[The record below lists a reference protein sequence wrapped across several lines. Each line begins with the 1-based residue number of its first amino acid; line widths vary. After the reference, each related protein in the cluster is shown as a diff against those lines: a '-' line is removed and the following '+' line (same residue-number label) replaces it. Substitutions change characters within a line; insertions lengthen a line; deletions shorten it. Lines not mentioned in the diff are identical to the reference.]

1 MVPATMAM
9 MLGLFPAI
17 LMALGVVREKELGS
31 ITNLYVTPVTRIE
44 FLIGKQL
51 PYIAV
56 AMANFTLMFLMA
68 LFVFQVPLKGSFPT
82 LLLGVLIYVTTMT
95 AYGMLISAFTNTQIA
110 ALFGTS
116 ILTVLPATQFAG
128 MMTPVSS
135 LAGSAQLMGR
145 AFPMTYFVPI
155 SVGTFTKGLGFADLG
170 GEPGGSGG
178 FRPDSDSAERSAA
191 AQAGTLGGA
200 RPMRKASNIFW
211 LGVKELR
218 SFLRDYVLLG
228 LVVYAFSFAVT
239 MQARSFSQ
247 ELHNASI
254 AFVDEDHSELSRR
267 IAHAFLPPL
276 FQAPHEIAERDI
288 VPLMNAGRYTF
299 VIDIPPNFQRDVLGG
314 RRPGLQIDVDA
325 TAMVQAGLGSGY
337 AQQIITTEI
346 ADFLSNSEGAP
357 LSTVNLDVRIAFN
370 PNITTAWFTSVM
382 GIINSISMLA
392 IILSGAA
399 IVREREHGT
408 MDHLLVMPLTPFE
421 IAMSKVWA
429 NGLVITVAVG
439 LSLYVVVRTVLGI
452 PIAGSIPLF
461 MVGVVIYL
469 FFATAI
475 GIFLGTVARS
485 MPQLGLLYMLVY
497 LPMNMLSGANTP
509 LESMPPWLATVMQ
522 ASPSTH
528 FVSFAQSI
536 LYRGAGIDVVWR
548 QFVLVAL
555 IGGLFFWLAI
565 LRFRSVA
572 AQAT

>member
-1 MVPATMAM
+1 
-9 MLGLFPAI
+9 
-17 LMALGVVREKELGS
+17 
-31 ITNLYVTPVTRIE
+31 
-44 FLIGKQL
+44 
-51 PYIAV
+51 
-56 AMANFTLMFLMA
+56 
-68 LFVFQVPLKGSFPT
+68 
-82 LLLGVLIYVTTMT
+82 
-95 AYGMLISAFTNTQIA
+95 
-110 ALFGTS
+110 
-116 ILTVLPATQFAG
+116 
-128 MMTPVSS
+128 
-135 LAGSAQLMGR
+135 
-145 AFPMTYFVPI
+145 
-155 SVGTFTKGLGFADLG
+155 
-170 GEPGGSGG
+170 
-178 FRPDSDSAERSAA
+178 
-191 AQAGTLGGA
+191 
-200 RPMRKASNIFW
+200 MRKASNIYW
-211 LGVKELR
+211 LGIKELR
-218 SFLRDYVLLG
+218 SFLHDYVLLG

-254 AFVDEDHSELSRR
+254 AIVDEDHSELSRR
-267 IAHAFLPPL
+267 IAHAFLPPM
-276 FQAPHEIAERDI
+276 FQPPREIAERDI

-299 VIDIPPNFQRDVLGG
+299 VIDIPPNFQRDVLG
-314 RRPGLQIDVDA
+314 RRQPGLQIDVDA

-337 AQQIITTEI
+337 AQQIATTEI

-357 LSTVNLDVRIAFN
+357 LSTVNLAVRIAFN
-370 PNITTAWFTSVM
+370 PNITTAWFSSVM
-382 GIINSISMLA
+382 GIINSVSMLA

-439 LSLYVVVRTVLGI
+439 LSLTVVVHTILGI

-469 FFATAI
+469 FFATAV

-509 LESMPPWLATVMQ
+509 LERMPPWLATVMQ